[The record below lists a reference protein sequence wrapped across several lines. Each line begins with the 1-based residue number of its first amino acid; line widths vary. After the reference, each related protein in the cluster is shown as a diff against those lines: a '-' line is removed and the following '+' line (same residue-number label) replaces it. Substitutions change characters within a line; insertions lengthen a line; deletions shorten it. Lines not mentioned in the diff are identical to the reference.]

1 MDLIELL
8 MNFNLTRQEATIYLL
23 LSSEGELSGYEVSKR
38 TGISRSNT
46 YNALASL
53 VDKGAA
59 YIIEGNAVLY
69 TPVNVEEF
77 CNNKIRFLKNV
88 KDEII
93 LKLPPKKEESS
104 GYITIKGEKHIID
117 KLANMLIEAKERVY
131 LSLSIKRLELVKK
144 ELETLKKRGI
154 KIVIITDYPFE
165 FEGAIIYHSS
175 KKEEQIRL
183 IADSKHVLTGEFN
196 STCLYS
202 SNNNLVELFKESL
215 TNEIKLLEID
225 KGRR

>member
-46 YNALASL
+46 YNALANL

-69 TPVNVEEF
+69 TPVSIEEF

-131 LSLSIKRLELVKK
+131 L
-144 ELETLKKRGI
+144 
-154 KIVIITDYPFE
+154 
-165 FEGAIIYHSS
+165 
-175 KKEEQIRL
+175 
-183 IADSKHVLTGEFN
+183 
-196 STCLYS
+196 
-202 SNNNLVELFKESL
+202 
-215 TNEIKLLEID
+215 
-225 KGRR
+225 

>member
-1 MDLIELL
+1 MDLIDLL

-69 TPVNVEEF
+69 TPVSIEEF

-144 ELETLKKRGI
+144 ELENLK
-154 KIVIITDYPFE
+154 
-165 FEGAIIYHSS
+165 
-175 KKEEQIRL
+175 
-183 IADSKHVLTGEFN
+183 
-196 STCLYS
+196 
-202 SNNNLVELFKESL
+202 
-215 TNEIKLLEID
+215 
-225 KGRR
+225 